1 LTPRDANQGEGYYQA
16 EGGSFCTETEIT
28 PTDLQEPATPR
39 VHRAQEAMDGH
50 AHPVQVQPLVG
61 DLGFGAESPAF
72 NQGST
77 PVNAHVFTSVVG
89 LRAKATLECRLA
101 AALDRNQA
109 RAGLIADVEALLQ
122 FALTGDQ
129 LRVAIAAQ
137 LAKLSPL
144 LADIDVKWSKRVDQI
159 NARSYP
165 DAGVVLPQ
173 PATLRRS

>member
-1 LTPRDANQGEGYYQA
+1 
-16 EGGSFCTETEIT
+16 
-28 PTDLQEPATPR
+28 
-39 VHRAQEAMDGH
+39 
-50 AHPVQVQPLVG
+50 
-61 DLGFGAESPAF
+61 
-72 NQGST
+72 
-77 PVNAHVFTSVVG
+77 
-89 LRAKATLECRLA
+89 LECRLA

-109 RAGLIADVEALLQ
+109 RAGVIADVEALLQ
-122 FALTGDQ
+122 FTLTGDQ

-173 PATLRRS
+173 SATLRRG